1 MDEHIGHLAAVV
13 ATITEAAAILVAD
26 APILLATDAVLIDGS
41 STSLAKQVEA
51 GSRVSEPVAA
61 PPSVSHKEALSK
73 RYRSR
78 ARWDAAN
85 DVPLHVEPEIEEIEH
100 EEDQRAGVARI
111 RCCLDQAE

>member
-1 MDEHIGHLAAVV
+1 MP
-13 ATITEAAAILVAD
+13 
-26 APILLATDAVLIDGS
+26 PILLATDAVLIDGS

-61 PPSVSHKEALSK
+61 PPSVSHKEALFK

-85 DVPLHVEPEIEEIEH
+85 DVLLLRVEPEIEEIEH

-111 RCCLDQAE
+111 RCRLNQAE